1 MSSPG
6 STASLRTANLQRVV
20 GVLRAQE
27 AGEPVTQADIARQT
41 GLAPATVSNIVREL
55 AATGL
60 LEVEPGSGRRG
71 TTVALAR
78 SAGLVAGIDFGHS
91 HVAVALGDMTGS
103 LIAEERH
110 RLNAGHPHN
119 EGLDRAHD
127 LLEQLLAGAGLERT
141 AIRTIGLGLPAP
153 MTAGV
158 VRSSAILPGWVGVNA
173 PEAAG
178 KRFGAVVHIDNDAN
192 LGALAEHR
200 HGIARGHDSS
210 VFVKVSSGV
219 GAGIVLEDRLFHGNG
234 GTAGEIGHL
243 TLDENGPVC
252 RCGSRGCLEAYTSTV
267 ALQSMMQ
274 LQMPGRASTRSSA
287 PPATATSRPCA
298 PSRTPA
304 STSGGRWPAWSTCS
318 TRRSWWW
325 AARWPGPA
333 SCCSSRPGSG
343 CVATPSTPS
352 RRPPSSP
359 PSSASGPRWSAR
371 CCSRPSAPSCS
382 ATDPGRTH

>member
-20 GVLRAQE
+20 DVLRAQE
-27 AGEPVTQADIARQT
+27 AGDPVTQADIARQT

-55 AATGL
+55 AAAGL

-71 TTVALAR
+71 TTIVLAR

-91 HVAVALGDMTGS
+91 HVAVALGDLTGS

-110 RLNAGHPHN
+110 SLDAGHPHTA
-119 EGLDRAHD
+119 GLDRAAG
-127 LLEQLLAGAGLERT
+127 LLEKLLVGASLERA
-141 AIRTIGLGLPAP
+141 AIRTVGLGLPAP

-173 PEAAG
+173 LDAA
-178 KRFGAVVHIDNDAN
+178 REHFGATVHIDNDAN

-219 GAGIVLEDRLFHGNG
+219 GAGIVLEDRLFHGHG

-267 ALQSMMQ
+267 ALQSMME
-274 LQMPGRASTRSSA
+274 LQMPGASVDDIVRAARDGNVSALRALEDAGLHLGWALASVVNLLNPALVVVGGEMARAGELLLESARIGLRRHALDAVASTPVVASELGERASLIGA
-287 PPATATSRPCA
+287 VLLAAE
-298 PSRTPA
+298 RTELL
-304 STSGGRWPAWSTCS
+304 S
-318 TRRSWWW
+318 
-325 AARWPGPA
+325 
-333 SCCSSRPGSG
+333 
-343 CVATPSTPS
+343 
-352 RRPPSSP
+352 
-359 PSSASGPRWSAR
+359 
-371 CCSRPSAPSCS
+371 
-382 ATDPGRTH
+382 D